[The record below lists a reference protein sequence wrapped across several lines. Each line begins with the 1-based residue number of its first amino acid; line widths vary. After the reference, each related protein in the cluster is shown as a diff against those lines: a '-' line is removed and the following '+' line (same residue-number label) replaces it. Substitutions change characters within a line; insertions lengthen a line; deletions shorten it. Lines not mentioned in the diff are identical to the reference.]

1 MKSVF
6 YQKILTA
13 LKSGDRQKRD
23 KYTQVFLTR
32 SGYLLP
38 GVLLVLVILWVKS
51 LAIDNDRH
59 NLYLTDLRQMQALD
73 ARIDRNIL
81 QARDGLLNNYDP
93 IANDLAQ
100 IQQLQTALQQP
111 PSFVDGDSRAE
122 LGRLLQTQRQLW
134 QQKEESILKFQSQ
147 NAVLINSQTY
157 FPTAISDIVAKT
169 TTSPAQKDRL
179 NQLLRDVLLFNLTT
193 NKTLATKIERQIPQ
207 TVADASPTPEGTAIK
222 KAVSHAQ
229 IILNKRDRVDNLV
242 RGINKLPTTQRSE
255 NLALAYNLRYQA
267 AIDSTNNYRLWFYL
281 LSILLLIGIGTWI
294 VLKIRIYAAATEQA
308 EEKYRSIFEHS
319 VTGICQTSPDGRFL
333 SANPGLAKIYGYDSV
348 AALMKT
354 VTDIDRQI
362 FVLPQRRE
370 ELLRLLEVQGAVA
383 NFESEVYR
391 QDGTTIW
398 TVENIQCVRDP
409 SGNLRY
415 YESTVTDIDAR
426 KQAEA
431 ALAKAKLVAEATN
444 LAKSQFLANM
454 SHELRTPLNAI
465 IGYSEMSIEEM
476 GDLGVPSLIP
486 DIQKIHGAGQH
497 LLGLINNILDLSKV
511 EAGKI
516 ELFLEIFEI
525 PTLLTE
531 VAATL
536 RPMISKNQNTLV
548 IDCPDDIGSMQA
560 DITKLRQSLF
570 NLLSNASKFTKNGTI
585 TLAVSRTEADWMT
598 FCVTDTGIGMTPEQ
612 QAKLFQS
619 FTQADASTTRKYGGT
634 GLGLVITQQFC
645 QLMGGDIQVT
655 SVAGAGTTFTIR
667 LPVGGLVLSGVVG
680 VASPSGEAAFPLG
693 NRVPLLPEHT
703 SHNGDREIHHGS
715 SVVSTNTIL
724 AIDDDPSARDL
735 LQRLLSQAG
744 YHAIVAGSGAEGL
757 RLARAHDPVAI
768 LLDVRM
774 PDVDGWEVLTQ
785 LKSDPDLADIPVV
798 MISIEDDRALRCA
811 LGAVD
816 YLLKPIDSERL
827 LAILQPYQT
836 EPSATSVL
844 VVEDNPGNRDMIC
857 RQLIKAGWDVLEAQ
871 NGLQAL
877 AILQT
882 QQPGVI
888 LLDLMMPEMDGF
900 EFIRQ
905 LRQHSQWQ
913 SLPIIVLT
921 AKDLTAAER
930 QWLGG
935 QTQRIYHKGTGNRQ
949 LLDEIH
955 SLLTTHSSRR
965 GNRNPLPVIPNLV

>member
-6 YQKILTA
+6 YQKILA
-13 LKSGDRQKRD
+13 PLKSSSRQQRNE
-23 KYTQVFLTR
+23 YAQIFLAR

-38 GVLLVLVILWVKS
+38 GVLLVLVILWMKS
-51 LAIDNDRH
+51 LAIDNERH
-59 NLYLTDLRQMQALD
+59 NRYLADLRQMQTLD

-93 IANDLAQ
+93 IVKDLTQ
-100 IQQLQTALQQP
+100 IQQLQTELQHP
-111 PSFVDGDSRAE
+111 PSFVDGDSRSE
-122 LGRLLQTQRQLW
+122 LDRLLQTQLQIW
-134 QQKEESILKFQSQ
+134 QQKEESILKFESQ
-147 NAVLINSQTY
+147 NAVLSNSRTY
-157 FPTAISDIVAKT
+157 FPVAIADLVAKN

-179 NQLLRDVLLFNLTT
+179 NRLLRDILLFNLTT
-193 NKTLATKIERQIPQ
+193 DRTLATQLEREISQIL
-207 TVADASPTPEGTAIK
+207 ADATPTNEGTAIK
-222 KAVSHAQ
+222 MALAHAQ
-229 IILNKRDRVDNLV
+229 IILTNRERVDKSV
-242 RGINKLPTTQRSE
+242 RTAIELPTTQHSE
-255 NLALAYNLRYQA
+255 KLALAYNLRYQA
-267 AIDSTNNYRLWFYL
+267 AIDTTNNYRLWFYL
-281 LSILLLIGIGTWI
+281 LSLLLLVGIGTWI
-294 VLKIRIYAAATEQA
+294 VLKIRLYAAATEQA
-308 EEKYRSIFEHS
+308 EEKYRSIFENS

-333 SANPGLAKIYGYDSV
+333 SANPGLAKIYGYESV

-354 VTDIDRQI
+354 VTNIDRQI
-362 FVLPQRRE
+362 FVLPERRE

-398 TVENIQCVRDP
+398 TVENIQCVRDH

-431 ALAKAKLVAEATN
+431 ALAKAKLAAETTN

-476 GDLGVPSLIP
+476 SDLGVPSLIP

-511 EAGKI
+511 EAGKV
-516 ELFLEIFEI
+516 ELFLETFEI
-525 PTLLTE
+525 PTLLAE

-536 RPMISKNQNTLV
+536 RPMMAKNHNTLV
-548 IDCPDDIGSMQA
+548 IDCADDIGSMQA
-560 DITKLRQSLF
+560 DVTKLRQSLF
-570 NLLSNASKFTKNGTI
+570 NLLSNASKFTENGTVI
-585 TLAVSRTEADWMT
+585 LAVSRAAGWIT
-598 FCVTDTGIGMTPEQ
+598 FSVSDTGIGMTPEQ

-667 LPVGGLVLSGVVG
+667 LPVGG
-680 VASPSGEAAFPLG
+680 AFPLG
-693 NRVPLLPEHT
+693 NRVQPLPELT
-703 SHNGDREIHHGS
+703 SHNGNREIRTGS
-715 SVVSTNTIL
+715 PVVGNNTIL
-724 AIDDDPSARDL
+724 AIDDDPAARDL
-735 LQRLLSQAG
+735 LQRLLSKEG
-744 YHAIVAGSGAEGL
+744 YHAIVAASGEEGL
-757 RLARAHDPVAI
+757 RLARAHSPNAI

-774 PDVDGWEVLTQ
+774 PDLDGWEVLTQ
-785 LKSDPDLADIPVV
+785 LKSDPELADIPVV
-798 MISIEDDRALRCA
+798 MISIEDERASLCA
-811 LGAVD
+811 LGALD
-816 YLLKPIDSERL
+816 YLVKPIDSERL

-844 VVEDNPGNRDMIC
+844 IVEDNPGNREMIC
-857 RQLIKAGWDVLEAQ
+857 RQLTKAGWDVLEAQ

-877 AILQT
+877 AVLQT

-905 LRQHSQWQ
+905 LRQHPQWR

-930 QWLGG
+930 QWLDG
-935 QTQRIYHKGTGNRQ
+935 QTQRIYYKGAGNRQ
-949 LLDEIH
+949 LLNEIH
-955 SLLTTHSSRR
+955 SLLATHPSRR
-965 GNRNPLPVIPNLV
+965 GNRDPLPISRIGSDNDSCEAHRR

>member
-6 YQKILTA
+6 YQKILTT
-13 LKSGDRQKRD
+13 LKSVDRQKLD
-23 KYTQVFLTR
+23 KYAQIFLAR

-51 LAIDNDRH
+51 LAIDNERH
-59 NLYLTDLRQMQALD
+59 NRYLADLRQMQTLD

-100 IQQLQTALQQP
+100 IQQLQTDLRHP

-122 LGRLLQTQRQLW
+122 LGRLLKTQLQLW
-134 QQKEESILKFQSQ
+134 QQKEESILRFQSQ
-147 NAVLINSQTY
+147 NAILINSQTY
-157 FPTAISDIVAKT
+157 FPIAIADLVAKS
-169 TTSPAQKDRL
+169 TTSPVQKERL
-179 NQLLRDVLLFNLTT
+179 NSLLRDVLLFNLTT
-193 NKTLATKIERQIPQ
+193 DKTLATKTLRDIPQ
-207 TVADASPTPEGTAIK
+207 IVAEAALTPEGTAIK
-222 KAVSHAQ
+222 MALAHAQ

-242 RGINKLPTTQRSE
+242 RSVNELPTTQRSE

-267 AIDSTNNYRLWFYL
+267 AIDTTNNYRLWFYL
-281 LSILLLIGIGTWI
+281 LSLLLLLGIGTWI
-294 VLKIRIYAAATEQA
+294 VLKIRLYAAATEQA
-308 EEKYRSIFEHS
+308 EEKYRSIFENS
-319 VTGICQTSPDGRFL
+319 VTGICQTSLDGRFL
-333 SANPGLAKIYGYDSV
+333 SANPGLAKIYGYESV

-354 VTDIDRQI
+354 VTDIDRL
-362 FVLPQRRE
+362 FVLPERRE

-398 TVENIQCVRDP
+398 TVENIQCVRDTD
-409 SGNLRY
+409 GNLRY
-415 YESTVTDIDAR
+415 YESTVTDITDR
-426 KQAEA
+426 KQAQA
-431 ALAKAKLVAEATN
+431 ALAKAKLAAETTN

-476 GDLGVPSLIP
+476 SDLGVPSLIP

-511 EAGKI
+511 EAGKT
-516 ELFLEIFEI
+516 ELFLETFEI
-525 PTLLTE
+525 PTLITE

-548 IDCPDDIGSMQA
+548 IDCPNDIGSMQA

-570 NLLSNASKFTKNGTI
+570 NLLSNASKFTENGTI
-585 TLAVSRTEADWMT
+585 TLKVAREAAGWIA
-598 FCVTDTGIGMTPEQ
+598 FCVSDTGIGMTPEQ

-645 QLMGGDIQVT
+645 QLMGGDIQVK
-655 SVAGAGTTFTIR
+655 SIAGTGTTFTIR
-667 LPVGGLVLSGVVG
+667 LPDRVQPLPEFTSYN
-680 VASPSGEAAFPLG
+680 SGEI
-693 NRVPLLPEHT
+693 NT
-703 SHNGDREIHHGS
+703 KS
-715 SVVSTNTIL
+715 SVVGASTIL
-724 AIDDDPSARDL
+724 AIDDNASAREL
-735 LQRLLSQAG
+735 LQRLLSQEG
-744 YHAIVAGSGAEGL
+744 YHAIVAASGQEGL
-757 RLARAHDPVAI
+757 RLARAHSPDAI

-774 PDVDGWEVLTQ
+774 PDLDGWEVLTQ

-798 MISIEDDRALRCA
+798 MVTIEDDRASLCA

-827 LAILQPYQT
+827 LAILQPYRT

-844 VVEDNPGNRDMIC
+844 VVKDNSGNRDMIC
-857 RQLIKAGWDVLEAQ
+857 RQLTKAGWDVLEAQ
-871 NGLQAL
+871 NGFQAL
-877 AILQT
+877 AVLQT

-905 LRQHSQWQ
+905 LRQHPQWR
-913 SLPIIVLT
+913 SLPVIVLT
-921 AKDLTAAER
+921 AKDLTVAER
-930 QWLGG
+930 QWLDG
-935 QTQRIYHKGTGNRQ
+935 QTQRIYHKGAGNRQ
-949 LLDEIH
+949 LLNEIH
-955 SLLTTHSSRR
+955 SLLATHPSRR
-965 GNRNPLPVIPNLV
+965 GNRDPLPISRIGSDNDSCEAHRR

>member
-1 MKSVF
+1 MRAVF
-6 YQKILTA
+6 YQKILA
-13 LKSGDRQKRD
+13 PLRSGSHQKRD
-23 KYTQVFLTR
+23 DYVQIFLAR

-38 GVLLVLVILWVKS
+38 GVLLVLVILWIKS
-51 LAIDNDRH
+51 LTIDNERH
-59 NLYLTDLRQMQALD
+59 NRYLADLRQMQTLD

-93 IANDLAQ
+93 IVNDLAQ
-100 IQQLQTALQQP
+100 IQQLQAALQHP
-111 PSFVDGDSRAE
+111 PSFVDGDSRQE
-122 LGRLLQTQRQLW
+122 LVGGAFQNGNRLLQTQMDIW

-147 NAVLINSQTY
+147 NAVLSNSLSY
-157 FPTAISDIVAKT
+157 FPLAISDLVAKT
-169 TTSPAQKDRL
+169 TTAPALKNRL
-179 NQLLRDVLLFNLTT
+179 NNLLRDILLFNLSTDR
-193 NKTLATKIERQIPQ
+193 TLATQIEREISQL
-207 TVADASPTPEGTAIK
+207 VAGATPTTDGTAIK
-222 KAVSHAQ
+222 MALAHAQ
-229 IILNKRDRVDNLV
+229 IILNKRDQVDESV
-242 RGINKLPTTQRSE
+242 RSVIELPTTQRSE
-255 NLALAYNLRYQA
+255 NLALAYNLRYQQ
-267 AIDSTNNYRLWFYL
+267 AIDTTNNYRLWFYL
-281 LSILLLIGIGTWI
+281 VSLLLLAGIATWI
-294 VLKIRIYAAATEQA
+294 VLKIRVYAAATEQA
-308 EEKYRSIFEHS
+308 EEKYRSIFENS

-348 AALMKT
+348 AALMNT

-362 FVLPQRRE
+362 FVLPERRE

-409 SGNLRY
+409 GGNLRY
-415 YESTVTDIDAR
+415 YESTVTDINAR

-431 ALAKAKLVAEATN
+431 ALQQAKLAAEATN

-465 IGYSEMSIEEM
+465 IGYSEMSIEEIT
-476 GDLGVPSLIP
+476 DLGVPSLIP

-516 ELFLEIFEI
+516 ELFIETFDLAS
-525 PTLLTE
+525 LLAE

-536 RPMISKNQNTLV
+536 RPLMTKNKNTLV
-548 IDCPDDIGSMQA
+548 IDCADDIGSMQA

-570 NLLSNASKFTKNGTI
+570 NLLSNASKFTENGTI
-585 TLAVSRTEADWMT
+585 TLAVEREAADWIV
-598 FCVTDTGIGMTPEQ
+598 FRVSDTGIGMTPEQ

-655 SVAGAGTTFTIR
+655 SVAGTGTTFTIR
-667 LPVGGLVLSGVVG
+667 LPVGG
-680 VASPSGEAAFPLG
+680 AFPLG
-693 NRVPLLPEHT
+693 NRVQPLQPELT
-703 SHNGDREIHHGS
+703 SHNGDREINAGS
-715 SVVSTNTIL
+715 SVVGTGTIL
-724 AIDDDPSARDL
+724 AIDDDAAARDL
-735 LQRLLSQAG
+735 LQRLLSREG
-744 YHAIVAGSGAEGL
+744 YHAIVATSGEEGL
-757 RLARAHDPVAI
+757 RLARAHSPDAI

-774 PDVDGWEVLTQ
+774 PEMDGWEVLTQ
-785 LKSDPDLADIPVV
+785 LKSEPELADIPVV
-798 MISIEDDRALRCA
+798 MVSIEDERASLCA

-816 YLLKPIDSERL
+816 YLVKPIDSERL
-827 LAILQPYQT
+827 LAILQPYRT

-844 VVEDNPGNRDMIC
+844 VVEDNPGNREMIC
-857 RQLIKAGWDVLEAQ
+857 RQLTKAGWDVLEAH

-877 AILQT
+877 AIVKT
-882 QQPGVI
+882 QQPGAI

-905 LRQHSQWQ
+905 LRQHSQWR

-930 QWLGG
+930 QWLDG
-935 QTQRIYHKGTGNRQ
+935 QTQRIYQKGAGNQQ

-955 SLLTTHSSRR
+955 SLLTTHPSRR
-965 GNRNPLPVIPNLV
+965 RDRDPLPIT

>member
-1 MKSVF
+1 MRSVF

-13 LKSGDRQKRD
+13 LKSGDRQKID
-23 KYTQVFLTR
+23 KYAQIFLAR

-51 LAIDNDRH
+51 LAIDNERH
-59 NLYLTDLRQMQALD
+59 NRYLADLRQIQTLH
-73 ARIDRNIL
+73 ARLDRNIL

-111 PSFVDGDSRAE
+111 PSFVDGDSRSE
-122 LGRLLQTQRQLW
+122 LDRLLQTQRQLW
-134 QQKEESILKFQSQ
+134 QQKEESILTFQSQ

-157 FPTAISDIVAKT
+157 FPIAIADLVAKT
-169 TTSPAQKDRL
+169 TTSPAQKERL
-179 NQLLRDVLLFNLTT
+179 NSLLRDILLFNLDTD
-193 NKTLATKIERQIPQ
+193 KTLATKTLREISQI
-207 TVADASPTPEGTAIK
+207 VADASPTLEGTAIK
-222 KAVSHAQ
+222 MALAHAQ

-242 RGINKLPTTQRSE
+242 RSINELPTTQRSE

-281 LSILLLIGIGTWI
+281 LSILLLIGIATWI
-294 VLKIRIYAAATEQA
+294 LIKIRVYAAATEQA
-308 EEKYRSIFEHS
+308 EEKYRSIFENS

-333 SANPGLAKIYGYDSV
+333 SANPGLAKIYGYESV

-354 VTDIDRQI
+354 VTNIDRQI
-362 FVLPQRRE
+362 FVLPERRE

-415 YESTVTDIDAR
+415 YESTVTDINAR

-431 ALAKAKLVAEATN
+431 ALAKAKLAAEATN

-476 GDLGVPSLIP
+476 SDLGVPSLIP

-525 PTLLTE
+525 PALLTE

-536 RPMISKNQNTLV
+536 RPMIGKNQNTLV
-548 IDCPDDIGSMQA
+548 IDCPDDIGSMQT

-570 NLLSNASKFTKNGTI
+570 NLLSNASKFTENGTI
-585 TLAVSRTEADWMT
+585 TLAVSRTEAGWVT
-598 FCVTDTGIGMTPEQ
+598 FYVSDTGIGMTPEQ

-655 SVAGAGTTFTIR
+655 SAAGTGTTFTIR
-667 LPVGGLVLSGVVG
+667 LPVGG
-680 VASPSGEAAFPLG
+680 AFPLG
-693 NRVPLLPEHT
+693 NRVQPLLPEQT
-703 SHNGDREIHHGS
+703 RHNGDRETHNGL
-715 SVVSTNTIL
+715 SVVTTNTIL

-735 LQRLLSQAG
+735 LQRLLSQEG
-744 YHAIVAGSGAEGL
+744 YHAIVAGSGEEGL
-757 RLARAHDPVAI
+757 RLARAHTPAAI

-774 PDVDGWEVLTQ
+774 PDLDGWEVLTQ

-798 MISIEDDRALRCA
+798 MISIEDDRASHCA

-844 VVEDNPGNRDMIC
+844 VVEDNPGNREMIC
-857 RQLIKAGWDVLEAQ
+857 RQLTKAGWDVLEAQ
-871 NGLQAL
+871 NGVQAL
-877 AILQT
+877 AVLQT

-905 LRQHSQWQ
+905 LRQHPQWR

-935 QTQRIYHKGTGNRQ
+935 QTQRIYQKGAGNRQ

-965 GNRNPLPVIPNLV
+965 GDRDPLPVIPEVFLK

>member
-1 MKSVF
+1 MRSVF
-6 YQKILTA
+6 YQKILA
-13 LKSGDRQKRD
+13 PLRSGSRQKRD
-23 KYTQVFLTR
+23 DYARIFLAR

-38 GVLLVLVILWVKS
+38 GVLLVLVILWAKS
-51 LAIDNDRH
+51 LAIDNQRH
-59 NLYLTDLRQMQALD
+59 NRYLADLRQIQTLD

-93 IANDLAQ
+93 IVNDLAQ
-100 IQQLQTALQQP
+100 IQQLQTNLQQP
-111 PSFVDGDSRAE
+111 PNFVDGDSRQE
-122 LGRLLQTQRQLW
+122 LDRLLQTQLKIW
-134 QQKEESILKFQSQ
+134 QQKEESILRFQTQ
-147 NAVLINSQTY
+147 NAVLTNSLTY
-157 FPTAISDIVAKT
+157 FPIAIADIVAKG

-179 NQLLRDVLLFNLTT
+179 NHLLRDILLFNLTT
-193 NKTLATKIERQIPQ
+193 DNTLTNQIEREISQIL
-207 TVADASPTPEGTAIK
+207 ADATPTTEGTAIK
-222 KAVSHAQ
+222 MALAHAQ
-229 IILNKRDRVDNLV
+229 IIVKKRDRVDESV
-242 RGINKLPTTQRSE
+242 SSAIELPTTQRSE
-255 NLALAYNLRYQA
+255 NLAMAYNLRYQA

-308 EEKYRSIFEHS
+308 EEKYRSIFENS

-333 SANPGLAKIYGYDSV
+333 SANPGLAKIYGYESV
-348 AALMKT
+348 ADLMKT

-362 FVLPQRRE
+362 FVLPERRE
-370 ELLRLLEVQGAVA
+370 ELVRLLQVQGAAINV
-383 NFESEVYR
+383 ESEVYR

-398 TVENIQCVRDP
+398 TVENIQCVRDA

-415 YESTVTDIDAR
+415 YESTVTDINAR
-426 KQAEA
+426 KLAEA
-431 ALAKAKLVAEATN
+431 ALQQAKLAAEATN

-476 GDLGVPSLIP
+476 SDLGVPSLIP

-511 EAGKI
+511 EAGKV
-516 ELFLEIFEI
+516 ELFLETFEI

-536 RPMISKNQNTLV
+536 RPLVAKNHNTLV
-548 IDCPDDIGSMQA
+548 IDCSDDIGSMQA

-570 NLLSNASKFTKNGTI
+570 NLLSNASKFTENGTI
-585 TLAVSRTEADWMT
+585 TLAVSRSVDWIT
-598 FCVTDTGIGMTPEQ
+598 FCVRDTGIGMTPEQ

-645 QLMGGDIQVT
+645 QLMGGDVQVT
-655 SVAGAGTTFTIR
+655 SVAGTGTTFTIR
-667 LPVGGLVLSGVVG
+667 LPD
-680 VASPSGEAAFPLG
+680 
-693 NRVPLLPEHT
+693 RVQPVLPELT
-703 SHNGDREIHHGS
+703 SHNGEREIRTGS
-715 SVVSTNTIL
+715 PVVGTNTIL
-724 AIDDDPSARDL
+724 AIDDDAAARDL
-735 LQRLLSQAG
+735 LQRLLSKEG
-744 YHAIVAGSGAEGL
+744 YHAIAAASGEEGL
-757 RLARAHDPVAI
+757 RLARAHSPDAI

-774 PDVDGWEVLTQ
+774 PEMDGWEVLTQ

-798 MISIEDDRALRCA
+798 MVSIEDERASLCA

-816 YLLKPIDSERL
+816 YLVKPIDSERL

-857 RQLIKAGWDVLEAQ
+857 RQLTKAGWNVLEAQ

-877 AILQT
+877 SVIQK

-888 LLDLMMPEMDGF
+888 LLDLMMPKMDGF

-905 LRQHSQWQ
+905 LRQHPQWR
-913 SLPIIVLT
+913 SLPVIVLT
-921 AKDLTAAER
+921 AKDLTVEER
-930 QWLGG
+930 QWLDG
-935 QTQRIYHKGTGNRQ
+935 QTQRIYHKGAANGQ

-955 SLLTTHSSRR
+955 SLLTTHPSRKR
-965 GNRNPLPVIPNLV
+965 SPEIFLQ

>member
-6 YQKILTA
+6 YQKILA
-13 LKSGDRQKRD
+13 PLKSADRQKPD
-23 KYTQVFLTR
+23 KYAQIFLAR
-32 SGYLLP
+32 SGYLMP
-38 GVLLVLVILWVKS
+38 CVLLVLLILWMKS
-51 LAIDNDRH
+51 LAIDNERH
-59 NLYLTDLRQMQALD
+59 NRYLTDLRQMQTLD

-93 IANDLAQ
+93 IASDLAQ
-100 IQQLQTALQQP
+100 IQQLQTALGQP
-111 PSFVDGDSRAE
+111 PSFVDGDSRSE
-122 LGRLLQTQRQLW
+122 LDRLLQTQRQLW

-157 FPTAISDIVAKT
+157 FPIAIADLVAKT

-193 NKTLATKIERQIPQ
+193 DKTLATKIGREISQIGAEA
-207 TVADASPTPEGTAIK
+207 TPTTEGTAIK
-222 KAVSHAQ
+222 MALAHAQ
-229 IILNKRDRVDNLV
+229 TILNKRGRVDNLV
-242 RGINKLPTTQRSE
+242 RSVNELPTTQRSE

-267 AIDSTNNYRLWFYL
+267 AIDTRNNYRLWFYL
-281 LSILLLIGIGTWI
+281 LSLLLLVGIGTWI
-294 VLKIRIYAAATEQA
+294 VLKIRLYAVATEQA
-308 EEKYRSIFEHS
+308 EEKYRSIFENS

-333 SANPGLAKIYGYDSV
+333 SANPGLAKIYGYESV
-348 AALMKT
+348 AALMET

-362 FVLPQRRE
+362 FVLPERRE

-398 TVENIQCVRDP
+398 TVENIQCVRD
-409 SGNLRY
+409 SHGNLRY

-431 ALAKAKLVAEATN
+431 ALAKAKLAAEATN

-476 GDLGVPSLIP
+476 SDLGVPSLIP

-511 EAGKI
+511 EAGKV
-516 ELFLEIFEI
+516 ELFLETFEI
-525 PTLLTE
+525 PTLITE

-536 RPMISKNQNTLV
+536 RPMISKNHNTLV
-548 IDCPDDIGSMQA
+548 IDCPDDIGSMQT

-570 NLLSNASKFTKNGTI
+570 NLLSNASKFTENGKI
-585 TLAVSRTEADWMT
+585 TLTVSRTEAGWIA
-598 FCVTDTGIGMTPEQ
+598 FGVSDTGIGMTPEQ

-655 SVAGAGTTFTIR
+655 SIAGTGTTFTIR
-667 LPVGGLVLSGVVG
+667 LPVGG
-680 VASPSGEAAFPLG
+680 AFPLG
-693 NRVPLLPEHT
+693 NRVQPPEPELS
-703 SHNGDREIHHGS
+703 SHNGNREINTGLP
-715 SVVSTNTIL
+715 VVGASTIL
-724 AIDDDPSARDL
+724 AIDDDPAAREL
-735 LQRLLSQAG
+735 LQRLLSKEG
-744 YHAIVAGSGAEGL
+744 YHTIVAASGEEGL
-757 RLARAHDPVAI
+757 RLARATSPDAI

-774 PDVDGWEVLTQ
+774 PDLDGWEVLTQ
-785 LKSDPDLADIPVV
+785 LKSDPELADIPVV
-798 MISIEDDRALRCA
+798 MISIEDERASLSA
-811 LGAVD
+811 LGALD
-816 YLLKPIDSERL
+816 YLVKPIDSERL
-827 LAILQPYQT
+827 LSILQPYQT
-836 EPSATSVL
+836 VSSATSVL
-844 VVEDNPGNRDMIC
+844 VVEDNPGNREMIC

-871 NGLQAL
+871 NGVQAL
-877 AILQT
+877 AVLQT

-905 LRQHSQWQ
+905 LRQHPQWR
-913 SLPIIVLT
+913 SLPIIILT

-930 QWLGG
+930 QWLSG
-935 QTQRIYHKGTGNRQ
+935 QTQRIYQKGTGNRQ

-965 GNRNPLPVIPNLV
+965 GHQDPLPVIPNPV

>member
-1 MKSVF
+1 MKSVL
-6 YQKILTA
+6 YQKILTT

-23 KYTQVFLTR
+23 KYAQIFLAR

-38 GVLLVLVILWVKS
+38 VVLLVLVVLWMKS
-51 LAIDNDRH
+51 LSIDNERH
-59 NLYLTDLRQMQALD
+59 NRYLAALRQMQTLD

-81 QARDGLLNNYDP
+81 QARDRLLNNYDP
-93 IANDLAQ
+93 IAKDLAQ
-100 IQQLQTALQQP
+100 VQQLQTDLQQQ

-122 LGRLLQTQRQLW
+122 LNRLLQTQHQLW

-157 FPTAISDIVAKT
+157 FPIAIADLVAKT
-169 TTSPAQKDRL
+169 TTSPVQKERL
-179 NQLLRDVLLFNLTT
+179 NSLLRDVLLFNLTT
-193 NKTLATKIERQIPQ
+193 NKPLATKIEREIPQ
-207 TVADASPTPEGTAIK
+207 IVAEAAPTPEGAAIK
-222 KAVSHAQ
+222 MALSHAQ
-229 IILNKRDRVDNLV
+229 IILDKRDWVDNLV
-242 RGINKLPTTQRSE
+242 KSVNELPTNQRSE

-267 AIDSTNNYRLWFYL
+267 AIDTTNNYRLWFYL
-281 LSILLLIGIGTWI
+281 LSLLLLVGIGTWI
-294 VLKIRIYAAATEQA
+294 VLKIRLYAAATEQA
-308 EEKYRSIFEHS
+308 EEKYRSIFENS

-333 SANPGLAKIYGYDSV
+333 SANPGLAKIYGYESV

-362 FVLPQRRE
+362 FVLPDRRE
-370 ELLRLLEVQGAVA
+370 ELIRLLEVQGAVA

-391 QDGTTIW
+391 PDGTTIW
-398 TVENIQCVRDP
+398 TVENIQCVRDAN
-409 SGNLRY
+409 GNLRY

-431 ALAKAKLVAEATN
+431 ALAKAKLAAETTN

-476 GDLGVPSLIP
+476 TDLGVPSLIP

-516 ELFLEIFEI
+516 ELFLETFEI
-525 PTLLTE
+525 PALISE
-531 VAATL
+531 VAATM
-536 RPMISKNQNTLV
+536 RPMMTKNHNTLV
-548 IDCPDDIGSMQA
+548 LDCVGDIGSMQA
-560 DITKLRQSLF
+560 DVTKLRQSLL
-570 NLLSNASKFTKNGTI
+570 NLLSNASKFTENGTV
-585 TLAVSRTEADWMT
+585 TLAVSRSTAGWVT
-598 FCVTDTGIGMTPEQ
+598 FSVSDTGIGMTPEQ

-655 SVAGAGTTFTIR
+655 SAAGIGTTFTIR
-667 LPVGGLVLSGVVG
+667 LPD
-680 VASPSGEAAFPLG
+680 
-693 NRVPLLPEHT
+693 RVQSLPEQT
-703 SHNGDREIHHGS
+703 RHNGDRDINTGL
-715 SVVSTNTIL
+715 SVVGAGTIL

-735 LQRLLSQAG
+735 LQRLLSKEG
-744 YHAIVAGSGAEGL
+744 YHAIVAASGEEGL
-757 RLARAHDPVAI
+757 RLARATSPAAI

-774 PDVDGWEVLTQ
+774 PDLDGWEVLTQ
-785 LKSDPDLADIPVV
+785 LKSDPELANIPVV
-798 MISIEDDRALRCA
+798 MISIEDERVEHCA
-811 LGAVD
+811 PGAVD
-816 YLLKPIDSERL
+816 YLLKPIDSDRL

-844 VVEDNPGNRDMIC
+844 VVEDNPGNREMIC
-857 RQLIKAGWDVLEAQ
+857 RQLTKAGWDVLEAQ

-877 AILQT
+877 AVLQT

-905 LRQHSQWQ
+905 LRQHPQWR
-913 SLPIIVLT
+913 SIPVIVLT

-935 QTQRIYHKGTGNRQ
+935 QTQRIYQKGTGNQ
-949 LLDEIH
+949 PLLDEIH
-955 SLLTTHSSRR
+955 SLLTTHPARKSRR
-965 GNRNPLPVIPNLV
+965 ELLPVIPNLA

>member
-6 YQKILTA
+6 YQKILAT

-23 KYTQVFLTR
+23 KYAQIFLAR

-38 GVLLVLVILWVKS
+38 GVLLVLVILWIKS
-51 LAIDNDRH
+51 LTIDNERH
-59 NLYLTDLRQMQALD
+59 NRYLSNLRQMQTLD

-93 IANDLAQ
+93 IVNDLSQ

-111 PSFVDGDSRAE
+111 PRFVDGDSRLE
-122 LGRLLQTQRQLW
+122 LDRLLQAQFKMW

-157 FPTAISDIVAKT
+157 FPIAIADLVAKT

-193 NKTLATKIERQIPQ
+193 DKTLATKIEREISQIG
-207 TVADASPTPEGTAIK
+207 ADAAPTTEGAAIK
-222 KAVSHAQ
+222 MALAHAQ
-229 IILNKRDRVDNLV
+229 IILNKRDRVDDLV
-242 RGINKLPTTQRSE
+242 RSVNELPTIQRSE
-255 NLALAYNLRYQA
+255 DLALAYNLRYQA
-267 AIDSTNNYRLWFYL
+267 AIDTTNNYRLWFYL
-281 LSILLLIGIGTWI
+281 LSLLLLVGIGTWI
-294 VLKIRIYAAATEQA
+294 VLKIRVYAAATEQA
-308 EEKYRSIFEHS
+308 EEKYRSIFENS

-348 AALMKT
+348 ATLMET

-362 FVLPQRRE
+362 FVLPERRE

-431 ALAKAKLVAEATN
+431 ALAKAKLAAEATN

-476 GDLGVPSLIP
+476 SDLGVPSLIP

-511 EAGKI
+511 EAGKV
-516 ELFLEIFEI
+516 ELFLETFEI

-536 RPMISKNQNTLV
+536 RPMMAKNHNTLV

-570 NLLSNASKFTKNGTI
+570 NLLSNASKFTDNGTI
-585 TLAVSRTEADWMT
+585 TLAVEREAAGWIA
-598 FCVTDTGIGMTPEQ
+598 FSVSDTGIGMTPEQ

-655 SVAGAGTTFTIR
+655 SAAGIGTTFTIR
-667 LPVGGLVLSGVVG
+667 LPVRGLVLSGVVG
-680 VASPSGEAAFPLG
+680 VASASAEVAFPLG
-693 NRVPLLPEHT
+693 NRVQPLSPELT
-703 SHNGDREIHHGS
+703 SYNGDREIRTGS
-715 SVVSTNTIL
+715 PVVGTNTIL
-724 AIDDDPSARDL
+724 AIDDDPAARDL
-735 LQRLLSQAG
+735 LQRLLSREG
-744 YHAIVAGSGAEGL
+744 YHAIVAASGEEGL
-757 RLARAHDPVAI
+757 QLARSHSPDAI

-774 PDVDGWEVLTQ
+774 PDLDGWEVLTQ
-785 LKSDPDLADIPVV
+785 LKSDPELADIPVV
-798 MISIEDDRALRCA
+798 MVSIEDERASVCA
-811 LGAVD
+811 LGALD
-816 YLLKPIDSERL
+816 YLVKPIDSERL
-827 LAILQPYQT
+827 LTILQPYRT
-836 EPSATSVL
+836 ELSSTSVL
-844 VVEDNPGNRDMIC
+844 VVEDNPGNREMIR
-857 RQLIKAGWDVLEAQ
+857 RQLTKAGWDVLEAQ

-877 AILQT
+877 AIVKT
-882 QQPGVI
+882 EQPGVI

-905 LRQHSQWQ
+905 LRQHPQWR
-913 SLPIIVLT
+913 SLPVIVLT

-930 QWLGG
+930 QWLDG
-935 QTQRIYHKGTGNRQ
+935 QTQRIYQKGAGNQQ

-955 SLLTTHSSRR
+955 SLLATHRSSRADR
-965 GNRNPLPVIPNLV
+965 RDPLTK

>member
-6 YQKILTA
+6 YQKILVP
-13 LKSGDRQKRD
+13 LKSADRQKLD
-23 KYTQVFLTR
+23 KYAQIFLAR

-38 GVLLVLVILWVKS
+38 GVLLILVILWVKS
-51 LAIDNDRH
+51 LSIDNERH
-59 NLYLTDLRQMQALD
+59 NRYLADLRQMQTLD

-93 IANDLAQ
+93 IVNDLAQ

-111 PSFVDGDSRAE
+111 PSFVDGDSRQE
-122 LGRLLQTQRQLW
+122 LDRLLQMQRQLW

-147 NAVLINSQTY
+147 NAVLSNSQTY
-157 FPTAISDIVAKT
+157 FPIAIADLVAKS
-169 TTSPAQKDRL
+169 TTSPAQKERL
-179 NQLLRDVLLFNLTT
+179 NSLLRDILLFNLTT
-193 NKTLATKIERQIPQ
+193 NKNLATKIEREIPQ
-207 TVADASPTPEGTAIK
+207 IVADATPTPEGTAIK
-222 KAVSHAQ
+222 MALSHAQ
-229 IILNKRDRVDNLV
+229 IILSKRDRVDNLV
-242 RGINKLPTTQRSE
+242 RSVNELPTTQRSE

-267 AIDSTNNYRLWFYL
+267 AIDTTNNYRLWFYL
-281 LSILLLIGIGTWI
+281 LSLLLLLGIGTWI
-294 VLKIRIYAAATEQA
+294 VLKIRLYAAATEQA
-308 EEKYRSIFEHS
+308 EEKYRSIFENS
-319 VTGICQTSPDGRFL
+319 VTGICQTSSDGRFL
-333 SANPGLAKIYGYDSV
+333 SANPGLAKIYGYESV

-362 FVLPQRRE
+362 FVLPERRE

-409 SGNLRY
+409 HGNLRY

-431 ALAKAKLVAEATN
+431 ALAKAKLAAEATN

-476 GDLGVPSLIP
+476 SDLGVPSLIP

-516 ELFLEIFEI
+516 ELFLETFEI
-525 PTLLTE
+525 PTLITE

-536 RPMISKNQNTLV
+536 RPMISKNHNTLV

-570 NLLSNASKFTKNGTI
+570 NLLSNASKFTENGTI
-585 TLAVSRTEADWMT
+585 ILAVSRTEAGWIA
-598 FCVTDTGIGMTPEQ
+598 FYVSDTGIGMSREQ

-655 SVAGAGTTFTIR
+655 SAAGTGTTFTIR
-667 LPVGGLVLSGVVG
+667 LPD
-680 VASPSGEAAFPLG
+680 
-693 NRVPLLPEHT
+693 RVQPLPEFT
-703 SHNGDREIHHGS
+703 SHNGDRELNIAPSFVGAS
-715 SVVSTNTIL
+715 TIL
-724 AIDDDPSARDL
+724 AIDDDPAARDL
-735 LQRLLSQAG
+735 LQRLLSQEG
-744 YHAIVAGSGAEGL
+744 YHAIVAASGQEGL
-757 RLARAHDPVAI
+757 RLARAHSPAAI

-774 PDVDGWEVLTQ
+774 PDLDGWEVLTQ

-798 MISIEDDRALRCA
+798 MISIEDNRASLCA
-811 LGAVD
+811 PGAVD
-816 YLLKPIDSERL
+816 YLLKPIDSDRL
-827 LAILQPYQT
+827 LSILQPYQT
-836 EPSATSVL
+836 VPSATSVL
-844 VVEDNPGNRDMIC
+844 VVEDNPGNREMIC

-877 AILQT
+877 AVLQT

-905 LRQHSQWQ
+905 LRQHPQWR

-935 QTQRIYHKGTGNRQ
+935 QTQRIYQKGTGSRQ

-965 GNRNPLPVIPNLV
+965 GHQDPHPVVPNLV

>member
-6 YQKILTA
+6 YKKILAT
-13 LKSGDRQKRD
+13 LKSSDRQKLD
-23 KYTQVFLTR
+23 KCAQIFLAR

-51 LAIDNDRH
+51 LAIDNQRH
-59 NLYLTDLRQMQALD
+59 NRYLADLRQIQTLD

-100 IQQLQTALQQP
+100 IQQLQTALGQP
-111 PSFVDGDSRAE
+111 PSFVDGDSRSE
-122 LGRLLQTQRQLW
+122 LDRLLQTQRQLW

-157 FPTAISDIVAKT
+157 FPIAISDLVAKS
-169 TTSPAQKDRL
+169 TTSPAQKEQL
-179 NQLLRDVLLFNLTT
+179 NQLLRDTLLFNLTT
-193 NKTLATKIERQIPQ
+193 NKTLATKTLREISQLLAGA
-207 TVADASPTPEGTAIK
+207 TPTTEGTAIK
-222 KAVSHAQ
+222 MALAHAQ

-242 RGINKLPTTQRSE
+242 RSVNELPTTQRSE

-267 AIDSTNNYRLWFYL
+267 AIDTTNNYRLWFYL
-281 LSILLLIGIGTWI
+281 LSLLLLVGIGTWI
-294 VLKIRIYAAATEQA
+294 VLKIRLYAAATEQA
-308 EEKYRSIFEHS
+308 EEKYRSIFENS

-333 SANPGLAKIYGYDSV
+333 SANPGLAKIYGYESV
-348 AALMKT
+348 ADLMNT

-362 FVLPQRRE
+362 FVLPERRK
-370 ELLRLLEVQGAVA
+370 ELLRLLEVRGAVA

-398 TVENIQCVRDP
+398 TVENIQCVRDLG
-409 SGNLRY
+409 GNLRY

-431 ALAKAKLVAEATN
+431 ALAKAKLAAETTN

-476 GDLGVPSLIP
+476 SDLGVPSLIP

-511 EAGKI
+511 EAGKV
-516 ELFLEIFEI
+516 ELFVETFEI
-525 PTLLTE
+525 PALITE

-536 RPMISKNQNTLV
+536 RPMMAKNHNTLV

-570 NLLSNASKFTKNGTI
+570 NLLSNASKFTENGKI
-585 TLAVSRTEADWMT
+585 TLAVSRESVDWMT
-598 FCVTDTGIGMTPEQ
+598 FCVSDTGIGMTPEQ

-655 SVAGAGTTFTIR
+655 SVSGTGTTFTIR
-667 LPVGGLVLSGVVG
+667 LPVG
-680 VASPSGEAAFPLG
+680 EAFPLG
-693 NRVPLLPEHT
+693 NRVQPLLPELT
-703 SHNGDREIHHGS
+703 SHNGYRELNTGL
-715 SVVSTNTIL
+715 SVVGDRTIL
-724 AIDDDPSARDL
+724 IIDDDAAARDL
-735 LQRLLSQAG
+735 LQRLLSKEG
-744 YHAIVAGSGAEGL
+744 YHAIVATSGEEGL
-757 RLARAHDPVAI
+757 RLARAHSPNAI

-774 PDVDGWEVLTQ
+774 PDLDGWGVLTQ
-785 LKSDPDLADIPVV
+785 LKSDPELADIPVV
-798 MISIEDDRALRCA
+798 MVSIEDERASHCA
-811 LGAVD
+811 LGALD
-816 YLLKPIDSERL
+816 YLVKPIDSDRL

-836 EPSATSVL
+836 EASTTSVL
-844 VVEDNPGNRDMIC
+844 VVEDNPGNREMIC
-857 RQLIKAGWDVLEAQ
+857 RQLTKAGWDVLEAQ

-877 AILQT
+877 AVLQT

-905 LRQHSQWQ
+905 LRQHPQWR

-935 QTQRIYHKGTGNRQ
+935 QTQRIYYKGTGNRQ

-965 GNRNPLPVIPNLV
+965 GHRDPLPVISNL

>member
-6 YQKILTA
+6 YQKILA
-13 LKSGDRQKRD
+13 PLKSSSRQQRNE
-23 KYTQVFLTR
+23 YAQMFLAR

-38 GVLLVLVILWVKS
+38 CVLLGLVILWMKS
-51 LAIDNDRH
+51 LAIDNERH
-59 NLYLTDLRQMQALD
+59 NRYLADLRQMQTLD

-100 IQQLQTALQQP
+100 IQQFQTDLRHP

-122 LGRLLQTQRQLW
+122 LGRLLKTQLQLW
-134 QQKEESILKFQSQ
+134 QQKEESILRFQSQ
-147 NAVLINSQTY
+147 NAILINSQTY
-157 FPTAISDIVAKT
+157 FPIAIADLVAKS
-169 TTSPAQKDRL
+169 TTSPVQKERL
-179 NQLLRDVLLFNLTT
+179 NSLLRDVLLFNLTT
-193 NKTLATKIERQIPQ
+193 DKTLATKTLRDIPQ
-207 TVADASPTPEGTAIK
+207 IVAEAALTPEGTAIK
-222 KAVSHAQ
+222 MALAHAQ

-242 RGINKLPTTQRSE
+242 KSVKELPTSQRSE

-267 AIDSTNNYRLWFYL
+267 AIDTTNNYRLWFYL
-281 LSILLLIGIGTWI
+281 LSILLLVGIGTWI
-294 VLKIRIYAAATEQA
+294 VLKIRLYAAATEQA
-308 EEKYRSIFEHS
+308 EEKYRSIFENS

-333 SANPGLAKIYGYDSV
+333 SANPGLAKIYGYESV

-354 VTDIDRQI
+354 VTDIDRL
-362 FVLPQRRE
+362 FVLPERRE

-398 TVENIQCVRDP
+398 TVENIQCVRDTD
-409 SGNLRY
+409 GNLRY
-415 YESTVTDIDAR
+415 YESTVTDITDR
-426 KQAEA
+426 KQAQA
-431 ALAKAKLVAEATN
+431 ALAKAKLAAETTN

-476 GDLGVPSLIP
+476 SDLGVPSLIP

-511 EAGKI
+511 ESGKV
-516 ELFLEIFEI
+516 ELFLETFEI
-525 PTLLTE
+525 PTLITE

-548 IDCPDDIGSMQA
+548 IDCPEDMGSMQA

-570 NLLSNASKFTKNGTI
+570 NLLSNASKFTENGTI
-585 TLAVSRTEADWMT
+585 TLKVAREAAGWIAFGVS
-598 FCVTDTGIGMTPEQ
+598 DTGIGMTPEQ

-645 QLMGGDIQVT
+645 QLMGGDIQVK
-655 SVAGAGTTFTIR
+655 SIAGTGTTFTIR
-667 LPVGGLVLSGVVG
+667 LPDRVQPLPEFTSYN
-680 VASPSGEAAFPLG
+680 SGEI
-693 NRVPLLPEHT
+693 NT
-703 SHNGDREIHHGS
+703 KS
-715 SVVSTNTIL
+715 SVVGASTIL
-724 AIDDDPSARDL
+724 AIDDNASAREL
-735 LQRLLSQAG
+735 LQRLLSQEG
-744 YHAIVAGSGAEGL
+744 YHAIVAASGQEGL
-757 RLARAHDPVAI
+757 RLARAHSPAAI

-774 PDVDGWEVLTQ
+774 PDLDGWEVLTQ

-798 MISIEDDRALRCA
+798 MVTIEDDRASLCA

-827 LAILQPYQT
+827 LAILQPYRT

-844 VVEDNPGNRDMIC
+844 VVEDNSGNRDMIC
-857 RQLIKAGWDVLEAQ
+857 RQLTKAGWDVLEAQ
-871 NGLQAL
+871 NGFQAL
-877 AILQT
+877 AVLQT

-905 LRQHSQWQ
+905 LRQHPQWR
-913 SLPIIVLT
+913 SLPVIVLT
-921 AKDLTAAER
+921 AKDLTVAER
-930 QWLGG
+930 QWLDG
-935 QTQRIYHKGTGNRQ
+935 QTQRIYHKGAGNRQ

-955 SLLTTHSSRR
+955 SLLATHPSRR
-965 GNRNPLPVIPNLV
+965 GNRDPLPISRIGSDNDSCEAHRR

>member
-6 YQKILTA
+6 YQKILVS
-13 LKSGDRQKRD
+13 LKSGDRQTLD
-23 KYTQVFLTR
+23 KYAQIFLAR

-38 GVLLVLVILWVKS
+38 GVLLVLLILWVKS
-51 LAIDNDRH
+51 LSIDNERH
-59 NLYLTDLRQMQALD
+59 NRYLADLRQMQTLD

-93 IANDLAQ
+93 IVNDLAQ
-100 IQQLQTALQQP
+100 IQQLQTALGQP

-122 LGRLLQTQRQLW
+122 LDRLLQTQRQLW

-157 FPTAISDIVAKT
+157 FPSAIADLVAKS
-169 TTSPAQKDRL
+169 TTSPAQKERL
-179 NQLLRDVLLFNLTT
+179 NSLLRDLLLFNLTT
-193 NKTLATKIERQIPQ
+193 NKTLATQIERKIPQ
-207 TVADASPTPEGTAIK
+207 ILAEAAPTTEGTAIK
-222 KAVSHAQ
+222 MALAHAQ
-229 IILNKRDRVDNLV
+229 IILNKRGRVDNLV
-242 RGINKLPTTQRSE
+242 RSVNELPTTQRSE

-267 AIDSTNNYRLWFYL
+267 AIDTKNNYRLWFYL
-281 LSILLLIGIGTWI
+281 LSILLLVGIGTWI
-294 VLKIRIYAAATEQA
+294 VLKIRLYAAATEQA
-308 EEKYRSIFEHS
+308 EEKYRSIFENS

-333 SANPGLAKIYGYDSV
+333 SANPGLAKIYGYESV

-362 FVLPQRRE
+362 FVLPERRE
-370 ELLRLLEVQGAVA
+370 ELLRSLRVQGAA
-383 NFESEVYR
+383 TDIESAVYR

-398 TVENIQCVRDP
+398 TVENIRCVCDP

-415 YESTVTDIDAR
+415 YESTVTDINAR

-431 ALAKAKLVAEATN
+431 ALAKAKQAAETTN

-476 GDLGVPSLIP
+476 SDLGVPSLIP

-511 EAGKI
+511 EAGKV
-516 ELFLEIFEI
+516 ELFLETFEI

-548 IDCPDDIGSMQA
+548 IDCADDIGSMQA

-570 NLLSNASKFTKNGTI
+570 NLLSNASKFTENGTVI
-585 TLAVSRTEADWMT
+585 LAVSRATGWIA
-598 FCVTDTGIGMTPEQ
+598 FSVSDTGIGMTPEQ

-655 SVAGAGTTFTIR
+655 SAAGMGTTFKIR
-667 LPVGGLVLSGVVG
+667 LPVGG
-680 VASPSGEAAFPLG
+680 AFPLG
-693 NRVPLLPEHT
+693 NRVQPLPETT
-703 SHNGDREIHHGS
+703 SHNGDRQLNIAP

-724 AIDDDPSARDL
+724 AIDDDAAARDL
-735 LQRLLSQAG
+735 LQRLLSREG
-744 YHAIVAGSGAEGL
+744 YHAIVAASGQEGL
-757 RLARAHDPVAI
+757 RLARAHSPDAI
-768 LLDVRM
+768 LLDVKM
-774 PDVDGWEVLTQ
+774 PDLDGWEVLTQ

-798 MISIEDDRALRCA
+798 MVSIEDERASLCA

-816 YLLKPIDSERL
+816 YLVKPIDSERL
-827 LAILQPYQT
+827 LAILQPYRT
-836 EPSATSVL
+836 ELSSTSVL
-844 VVEDNPGNRDMIC
+844 VVEDNAGNREMIR
-857 RQLIKAGWDVLEAQ
+857 RQLIKAGWDVLEAH

-877 AILQT
+877 AIVKT
-882 QQPGVI
+882 EQPGVI

-905 LRQHSQWQ
+905 LRQHPQWR

-930 QWLGG
+930 QWLDG
-935 QTQRIYHKGTGNRQ
+935 QTQRIYQKGTGNQQ

-955 SLLTTHSSRR
+955 SLLTTPLSRR
-965 GNRNPLPVIPNLV
+965 GNRNPLPVA

>member
-13 LKSGDRQKRD
+13 LKSGDRQKLD
-23 KYTQVFLTR
+23 KYTQIFLAR

-38 GVLLVLVILWVKS
+38 VVLLALVILWVKS
-51 LAIDNDRH
+51 LSIDNERH
-59 NLYLTDLRQMQALD
+59 NRYLADLRQMQTLD

-81 QARDGLLNNYDP
+81 QERDGLLNNYDP
-93 IANDLAQ
+93 IVNDLAQ
-100 IQQLQTALQQP
+100 IQQLQTSLQQP
-111 PSFVDGDSRAE
+111 PSFVDGDSRQE
-122 LGRLLQTQRQLW
+122 LDRLLQTQRQLW

-157 FPTAISDIVAKT
+157 FPSAIADLVAKT

-193 NKTLATKIERQIPQ
+193 NKTLATKLERDIPQ
-207 TVADASPTPEGTAIK
+207 IVAEAASTPEGTAIK
-222 KAVSHAQ
+222 MALAHAQ
-229 IILNKRDRVDNLV
+229 IILNKRGRVDNLV
-242 RGINKLPTTQRSE
+242 RSVNELPTAQRSE

-267 AIDSTNNYRLWFYL
+267 AIDTTNNYRLWFYL
-281 LSILLLIGIGTWI
+281 LSLLLLVGIGTWI
-294 VLKIRIYAAATEQA
+294 VLKIRLYAAATEQA
-308 EEKYRSIFEHS
+308 EEKYRSIFENS
-319 VTGICQTSPDGRFL
+319 VTGICQTLPDGRFL
-333 SANPGLAKIYGYDSV
+333 SANPGLAKIYGYESV
-348 AALMKT
+348 AALMET

-362 FVLPQRRE
+362 FVLPERRE
-370 ELLRLLEVQGAVA
+370 ELLRLLAVQGAVA

-409 SGNLRY
+409 AGNLRY

-431 ALAKAKLVAEATN
+431 ALAKAKLAAETTN
-444 LAKSQFLANM
+444 IAKSQFLANM

-476 GDLGVPSLIP
+476 SDLGVPSLIP

-511 EAGKI
+511 EAGKS
-516 ELFLEIFEI
+516 ELFLETFEI
-525 PTLLTE
+525 PALVTE

-536 RPMISKNQNTLV
+536 RPMISKNYNTLV
-548 IDCPDDIGSMQA
+548 IDCPDDIGSMQT

-570 NLLSNASKFTKNGTI
+570 NLLSNASKFTENGTI
-585 TLAVSRTEADWMT
+585 TLAVSRAADWMT
-598 FCVTDTGIGMTPEQ
+598 FCVSDTGIGMTPEQ

-655 SVAGAGTTFTIR
+655 SAAGTGTTFTIR
-667 LPVGGLVLSGVVG
+667 LPVGGLVLNGVVD
-680 VASPSGEAAFPLG
+680 VASPSGEVAFPLG
-693 NRVPLLPEHT
+693 NQVQPPSPERT
-703 SHNGDREIHHGS
+703 RHNGDRNINTGS
-715 SVVSTNTIL
+715 SVVGASTIL
-724 AIDDDPSARDL
+724 AIDDDPAARDL
-735 LQRLLSQAG
+735 LQRLLSKEG
-744 YHAIVAGSGAEGL
+744 YHAIVAANGEEGL
-757 RLARAHDPVAI
+757 RLARAHSPKAI

-774 PDVDGWEVLTQ
+774 PDLDGWEVLTQ
-785 LKSDPDLADIPVV
+785 LKSEPELADIPVV
-798 MISIEDDRALRCA
+798 MVSIEDERASLSA

-816 YLLKPIDSERL
+816 YLVKPIDSDRL
-827 LAILQPYQT
+827 LAILQPYRT
-836 EPSATSVL
+836 ELSSTSVL
-844 VVEDNPGNRDMIC
+844 VVEDNPGNREMIC
-857 RQLIKAGWDVLEAQ
+857 RQLTKAGWDVLEAH

-877 AILQT
+877 AVLQT

-905 LRQHSQWQ
+905 LRAHPQWR
-913 SLPIIVLT
+913 SLPVIVLT
-921 AKDLTAAER
+921 AKDLTVAER

-935 QTQRIYHKGTGNRQ
+935 QTQRIYHKGAGNRQ

-955 SLLTTHSSRR
+955 SLLTTHLPRR
-965 GNRNPLPVIPNLV
+965 GNRDLLPK

>member
-6 YQKILTA
+6 YQKILTT
-13 LKSGDRQKRD
+13 LKSSDRQKLD
-23 KYTQVFLTR
+23 KYAQIFLTR

-38 GVLLVLVILWVKS
+38 GVLLVLVVLWVKS
-51 LAIDNDRH
+51 LSIDNERH
-59 NLYLTDLRQMQALD
+59 NRYLADLRQMQTLD

-93 IANDLAQ
+93 IVNDLAQ
-100 IQQLQTALQQP
+100 VQQLQAALQQP

-122 LGRLLQTQRQLW
+122 LDRLLQTQRQLW

-157 FPTAISDIVAKT
+157 FPIAIADLVAKS
-169 TTSPAQKDRL
+169 TTSPAQKEQL
-179 NQLLRDVLLFNLTT
+179 NQLLRDTLLFNLTT
-193 NKTLATKIERQIPQ
+193 NKTLATKTLREISQLSAGA
-207 TVADASPTPEGTAIK
+207 TPTTEGTAIK
-222 KAVSHAQ
+222 MALSHAQ
-229 IILNKRDRVDNLV
+229 IILNKRGRVDDLV
-242 RGINKLPTTQRSE
+242 RSVNELPTTQRSE
-255 NLALAYNLRYQA
+255 NLALAYNLRYQS
-267 AIDSTNNYRLWFYL
+267 AIDTTNNYRLWFYL
-281 LSILLLIGIGTWI
+281 LSLLLLVGIGTWI
-294 VLKIRIYAAATEQA
+294 VLKIRLYAAATEQA
-308 EEKYRSIFEHS
+308 EEKYRSIFENS

-333 SANPGLAKIYGYDSV
+333 SANPGLAKIYGYESV

-354 VTDIDRQI
+354 VTNIDRQI
-362 FVLPQRRE
+362 FVMPERRR
-370 ELLRLLEVQGAVA
+370 ELLRLLEVQGVVA

-431 ALAKAKLVAEATN
+431 ALAKAKLAAETTN
-444 LAKSQFLANM
+444 VAKSQFLANM

-476 GDLGVPSLIP
+476 SDLGVPSLIP

-511 EAGKI
+511 EAGKV
-516 ELFLEIFEI
+516 ELFLETFEI

-536 RPMISKNQNTLV
+536 RPMMAKNHNTLV

-570 NLLSNASKFTKNGTI
+570 NLLSNASKFTENGTVI
-585 TLAVSRTEADWMT
+585 LAVSRATGWIA
-598 FCVTDTGIGMTPEQ
+598 FSVSDTGIGMTPEQ

-645 QLMGGDIQVT
+645 QLMGGDIQVK
-655 SVAGAGTTFTIR
+655 SAAGTGTTFTMR
-667 LPVGGLVLSGVVG
+667 LP
-680 VASPSGEAAFPLG
+680 E
-693 NRVPLLPEHT
+693 RVQPPPET
-703 SHNGDREIHHGS
+703 IGHNGDRKLNIAP

-735 LQRLLSQAG
+735 LQRLLRKEG
-744 YHAIVAGSGAEGL
+744 YHAIVAASGQEGL
-757 RLARAHDPVAI
+757 QLARAHSPDAI
-768 LLDVRM
+768 LLDLRM
-774 PDVDGWEVLTQ
+774 PDLDGWEVLTQ

-798 MISIEDDRALRCA
+798 MVSIEDERASLCA

-816 YLLKPIDSERL
+816 YLVKPIDSERL
-827 LAILQPYQT
+827 LAILQPYRT
-836 EPSATSVL
+836 ELSSTSVL
-844 VVEDNPGNRDMIC
+844 VVEDNPGNREMIC
-857 RQLIKAGWDVLEAQ
+857 RQLTRAGWDVLEAQ

-877 AILQT
+877 AVLQT
-882 QQPGVI
+882 QQPGVV

-905 LRQHSQWQ
+905 LRAHPQWR
-913 SLPIIVLT
+913 SLPVIVLT
-921 AKDLTAAER
+921 AKDLTVEER

-935 QTQRIYHKGTGNRQ
+935 QTQRIYQKGTGNQQ

-955 SLLTTHSSRR
+955 SLLTTHPSRK
-965 GNRNPLPVIPNLV
+965 GNRNLLSVVPNPV